1 MNKLKNAFPF
11 WKGNEA
17 YEGIE
22 WQNINWM
29 LVRKYTRRL
38 ENSIAKAVEYHD
50 FNQVSKLA

>member
-1 MNKLKNAFPF
+1 MKIESVFPCRNS
-11 WKGNEA
+11 NEVKD
-17 YEGIE
+17 IE
-22 WQNINWM
+22 WQNINWV